1 MGKGDTTAVEY
12 HSHDFNFEWWKQ
24 QVISQGLCPS
34 DVQPHPSV
42 EEASCDDVEY
52 CQADCV
58 QETQQ
63 SAWEQFHQQHEKGVF
78 FKERR
83 YLLVEF
89 PELSNKDDPYVVLE
103 IGCGNGS
110 SALPLLRA
118 NPKCKVYACDFSPK
132 AVDATCAAASTLGDL
147 SGRFIP
153 FVCDVA
159 ATVPVLPDTRSSEET
174 QQTTAPPPGSCGTLD
189 ILACGRLLLDSWLLS
204 ASTSPSR
211 PLADH
216 ALLVFVASAV
226 HPARTVTFLRHAAA
240 AVRPGGCL
248 LFRDYGLYDMT
259 MLRFPAAQRLD
270 ERLYKRQDG
279 TLTFF
284 FTVEDLHRLCAE
296 LGLQLVECEYC
307 CVELVN
313 RKNKKPMRRVFVH
326 ARMRIPVEGISHKT
340 L

>member
-52 CQADCV
+52 C

-110 SALPLLRA
+110 SALPLLREQGMA
-118 NPKCKVYACDFSPK
+118 DSAKERIRFPDGFFS
-132 AVDATCAAASTLGDL
+132 
-147 SGRFIP
+147 
-153 FVCDVA
+153 
-159 ATVPVLPDTRSSEET
+159 
-174 QQTTAPPPGSCGTLD
+174 
-189 ILACGRLLLDSWLLS
+189 
-204 ASTSPSR
+204 
-211 PLADH
+211 LADEV
-216 ALLVFVASAV
+216 LSKQE
-226 HPARTVTFLRHAAA
+226 
-240 AVRPGGCL
+240 
-248 LFRDYGLYDMT
+248 YD
-259 MLRFPAAQRLD
+259 
-270 ERLYKRQDG
+270 EVKRQRDAHRKEQEK
-279 TLTFF
+279 
-284 FTVEDLHRLCAE
+284 VEQEREKQTA
-296 LGLQLVECEYC
+296 LVEKQASKRKE
-307 CVELVN
+307 VE
-313 RKNKKPMRRVFVH
+313 MRETEK
-326 ARMRIPVEGISHKT
+326 AAKQQEAEATKAAKQQEVEAAKAAKAAKYQEIEAAKAAKQQEAEAAKAAKVAKQQE
-340 L
+340 